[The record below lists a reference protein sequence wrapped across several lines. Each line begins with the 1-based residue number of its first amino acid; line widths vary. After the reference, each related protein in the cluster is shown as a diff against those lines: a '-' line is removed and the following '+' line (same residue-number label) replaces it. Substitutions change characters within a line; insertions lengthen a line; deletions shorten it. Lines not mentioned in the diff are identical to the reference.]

1 VTLPSPPVSAPPE
14 VLPDPQPRPRRSRR
28 VLDVLLRVTA
38 GVIAVV
44 AAALTGVL
52 ELMFATL
59 RVGGHLVGL
68 SVLLAVLAN
77 ATLSWFAF
85 HAVGGKA
92 AVALPALV
100 WIALMV
106 AAAGGTS
113 EGDYLLAGDN
123 WVGVVM
129 IIAGAMTFAVVG
141 FKLIMT
147 PPRLLT

>member
-1 VTLPSPPVSAPPE
+1 
-14 VLPDPQPRPRRSRR
+14 
-28 VLDVLLRVTA
+28 VLDLLLRLAA
-38 GVIAVV
+38 GAIAVV
-44 AAALTGVL
+44 AAVLTGGL
-52 ELMFATL
+52 ELMLATL
-59 RVGGHLVGL
+59 RVGGQLVGL

-77 ATLSWFAF
+77 LALSWFAY

-100 WIALMV
+100 WFALMV
-106 AAAGGTS
+106 PAAGGTS

-147 PPRLLT
+147 PPRR